1 MLMEKEREQIVD
13 YGRQMLSEGL
23 VKVTS
28 GNLSIYDPGTGFMA
42 ISPSGIPYFETKA
55 EDVVILTL
63 DGEKVEGGRK
73 PSSEHNLH
81 AAVYKVRP
89 DAGAVVHT
97 HSMFATTL
105 SIVGEP
111 VKTVHFV
118 LANLLGRT
126 EVPVAPYCTYGTME
140 LANAVM
146 DAMKDSDA
154 CLLANHGMVSCGKTM
169 ADAYLL
175 ASMVEEVAQM
185 QWRAQCIGNPY
196 VLSDE
201 QVRKTRRNFLQNY
214 GQK

>member
-201 QVRKTRRNFLQNY
+201 QVRETRRNFLQNY